1 LKHLLGSIFSLV
13 LNGFP
18 IIAEAAGNP
27 KLPAY
32 SEKYYLKF
40 PIDLNSSNSP
50 AKTLLFT
57 IFYPFNNR
65 LTYYNLSND

>member
-32 SEKYYLKF
+32 SEKYYLK
-40 PIDLNSSNSP
+40 
-50 AKTLLFT
+50 K
-57 IFYPFNNR
+57 
-65 LTYYNLSND
+65 